1 MKRLARKI
9 KELAV
14 KKRAVAFHK
23 RPPFLK
29 WGDFMALRGKDTAE
43 KIWNFFLDEGFSI
56 YGIAALMGNL
66 FAESGLDP
74 KNLQNSCEK
83 RLNYTDATYTDAVD
97 NGTYKNFANDGAGYG
112 LPQFTFP
119 SRKEGFYKYAKA
131 AGKSIGDLE
140 TQLLFMV
147 KEMKKDFKSIYAAL
161 KTASD
166 VKAASDLVLTKYEA
180 PKDQS
185 DAVKRK
191 RAEYGQEY
199 FNRFSGAGEE
209 KKGGN
214 NMSIMVGS
222 ARIDERGNASGGAA
236 GDQKQTSAT
245 NDLAGEVSMQAM
257 YSHSKG
263 WYILRPKS
271 AAHAAKMA
279 ALMKAACNNANI
291 GYDQGNRLG
300 GVQHGIMSAVKT
312 ECDCSSL
319 VRQVVKEATG
329 KDPGNFTTSNEAAAL
344 EATGLFES
352 KRSYTS
358 QSATPVY
365 DGDVLVTK
373 SKGHTVIVVSGNA
386 RSTAGGSGS
395 SGQAPASVSTAK
407 IESAKSFEKTLAG
420 TYKTI
425 GSLYLRAGAGKG
437 KPDLVIM
444 PDGTKVRNYGY
455 YTLVDGTKWLYVQA
469 TVKGVA
475 YTGFCSSNTKYL
487 AKQ

>member
-1 MKRLARKI
+1 
-9 KELAV
+9 
-14 KKRAVAFHK
+14 
-23 RPPFLK
+23 
-29 WGDFMALRGKDTAE
+29 MALRGKDNAE
-43 KIWNFFLDEGFSI
+43 KIWNFFLDERFSI

-83 RLNYTDATYTDAVD
+83 RLNYTDAEYTAAVD
-97 NGTYKNFANDGAGYG
+97 NGTYKNFAYDGAGYG

-119 SRKEGFYKYAKA
+119 SRKEAFYKYAKD

-147 KEMKKDFKSIYAAL
+147 KEMKKDFKSVYSAL

-166 VKAASDLVLTKYEA
+166 VKTASDLVLKKYEA
-180 PKDQS
+180 PKDRS

-199 FNRFSGAGEE
+199 FNRFSGAGE
-209 KKGGN
+209 KKGEI

-245 NDLAGEVSMQAM
+245 NDLTGEVSMQKM
-257 YSHSKG
+257 YFHSKG

-271 AAHAAKMA
+271 AAHAVKMA
-279 ALMKAACNNANI
+279 DLMKAACNNANI

-300 GVQHGIMSAVKT
+300 IVQHGIMTAVKT

-319 VRQVVKEATG
+319 VREVVKEATG
-329 KDPGNFTTSNEAAAL
+329 KDPGNFTTANEAASL

-352 KRSYTS
+352 KRSYVS

-373 SKGHTVIVVSGNA
+373 EKGHTVIVVSGNA
-386 RSTAGGSGS
+386 RKAASGS
-395 SGQAPASVSTAK
+395 SSAPAPSVSTAK
-407 IESAKSFEKTLAG
+407 IESAKGFDKTLAG
-420 TYKTI
+420 AYKTI

-437 KPDLVIM
+437 KPELVVM
-444 PDGTKVRNYGY
+444 PNNTTVRNYGY
-455 YTLVDGTKWLYVQA
+455 YTLVDGTKWLYVQ
-469 TVKGVA
+469 TTIKGVT

>member
-1 MKRLARKI
+1 
-9 KELAV
+9 
-14 KKRAVAFHK
+14 
-23 RPPFLK
+23 
-29 WGDFMALRGKDTAE
+29 MALRGKDNAE
-43 KIWNFFLDEGFSI
+43 KIWNFFLDERFSI

-83 RLNYTDATYTDAVD
+83 RLNYTDAEYTTAVD
-97 NGTYKNFANDGAGYG
+97 NGTYKNFAYDGAGYG

-119 SRKEGFYKYAKA
+119 SRKEAFYKYAKDV
-131 AGKSIGDLE
+131 GKSIGDLE

-147 KEMKKDFKSIYAAL
+147 KEMKKDFKSVYSAL

-166 VKAASDLVLTKYEA
+166 VKTASDLVLKKYEA

-300 GVQHGIMSAVKT
+300 VVQHGIMSAVKT

-373 SKGHTVIVVSGNA
+373 SKGHTVIVVSGND

-407 IESAKSFEKTLAG
+407 IESAKSFEKTLVG

>member
-1 MKRLARKI
+1 
-9 KELAV
+9 
-14 KKRAVAFHK
+14 
-23 RPPFLK
+23 
-29 WGDFMALRGKDTAE
+29 MALRGKDNAE

-66 FAESGLDP
+66 SAESGLDP

-83 RLNYTDATYTDAVD
+83 RLNYTDAEYTAAVD
-97 NGTYKNFANDGAGYG
+97 NGTYKNFTYDGAGYG

-119 SRKEGFYKYAKA
+119 SRKEAFYKYAKA

-147 KEMKKDFKSIYAAL
+147 EEMKKDFKSVYSAL

-166 VKAASDLVLTKYEA
+166 VKTTSDLVLKKYEA

-199 FNRFSGAGEE
+199 FNRFSGAGE
-209 KKGGN
+209 KKGEI

-245 NDLAGEVSMQAM
+245 NDLTGEVSMQKM

-271 AAHAAKMA
+271 AAHAVKMA
-279 ALMKAACNNANI
+279 DLMKAACNNANI

-300 GVQHGIMSAVKT
+300 VVQHGIMTAVKT

-319 VRQVVKEATG
+319 VREVVKEATG
-329 KDPGNFTTSNEAAAL
+329 KDPGNFTTANEAASL

-352 KRSYTS
+352 KRSYVS

-373 SKGHTVIVVSGNA
+373 TKGHTVIVVSGNA
-386 RSTAGGSGS
+386 RKAASGS
-395 SGQAPASVSTAK
+395 SSTPAPSVSTAK
-407 IESAKSFEKTLAG
+407 IESAKGFDKTLAG
-420 TYKTI
+420 AYKTI

-437 KPDLVIM
+437 KPELVVM
-444 PDGTKVRNYGY
+444 PNNTTVRNYGY
-455 YTLVDGTKWLYVQA
+455 YTLVDGTKWLYVQ
-469 TVKGVA
+469 TTIRGVT
-475 YTGFCSSNTKYL
+475 YTGFCSSNKKYL
-487 AKQ
+487 AKK

>member
-1 MKRLARKI
+1 
-9 KELAV
+9 
-14 KKRAVAFHK
+14 
-23 RPPFLK
+23 
-29 WGDFMALRGKDTAE
+29 MALRGKDNAE

-66 FAESGLDP
+66 SAESGLDP

-83 RLNYTDATYTDAVD
+83 RLNYTDAEYTAAVD
-97 NGTYKNFANDGAGYG
+97 NGTYKNFTYDGAGYG

-119 SRKEGFYKYAKA
+119 SRKEAFYKYAKDV
-131 AGKSIGDLE
+131 GKSIGDLE

-147 KEMKKDFKSIYAAL
+147 KEMKKDFKSVYSAL

-166 VKAASDLVLTKYEA
+166 VKTTSDLVLKKYEA

-199 FNRFSGAGEE
+199 FNRFSGAGE
-209 KKGGN
+209 KKGEI

-236 GDQKQTSAT
+236 GDQKQTSAK
-245 NDLAGEVSMQAM
+245 NDLTGEVSMQKM

-271 AAHAAKMA
+271 AAHAVKMA
-279 ALMKAACNNANI
+279 DLMKAACNNANI

-300 GVQHGIMSAVKT
+300 VVQHGIMTSVKT

-319 VRQVVKEATG
+319 VREVVKEATG
-329 KDPGNFTTSNEAAAL
+329 KDPGNFTTANEAASL

-352 KRSYTS
+352 KRSYVS

-373 SKGHTVIVVSGNA
+373 TKGHTVIVVSGNA
-386 RSTAGGSGS
+386 RKAASGS
-395 SGQAPASVSTAK
+395 SSAPVPSVSTAK
-407 IESAKSFEKTLAG
+407 IESAKGFDKTLAG

-437 KPDLVIM
+437 KPELVVM
-444 PDGTKVRNYGY
+444 PNNTTVRNYGY
-455 YTLVDGTKWLYVQA
+455 YTLVDGTKWLYVQ
-469 TVKGVA
+469 TTIKSVT

>member
-1 MKRLARKI
+1 
-9 KELAV
+9 
-14 KKRAVAFHK
+14 
-23 RPPFLK
+23 
-29 WGDFMALRGKDTAE
+29 MALRGKDNAE

-66 FAESGLDP
+66 SAESGLDP

-83 RLNYTDATYTDAVD
+83 RLNYTDAEYTAAVD
-97 NGTYKNFANDGAGYG
+97 NGTYKNFTYDGAGYG

-119 SRKEGFYKYAKA
+119 SRKEAFYKYAKA

-147 KEMKKDFKSIYAAL
+147 KEMKKDFKSVYSAL

-166 VKAASDLVLTKYEA
+166 VKTASDLVLKKYEA

-199 FNRFSGAGEE
+199 FNRFSGAGE
-209 KKGGN
+209 KKGEI

-236 GDQKQTSAT
+236 GDQKQTSAK
-245 NDLAGEVSMQAM
+245 NDLTGEVSMQKM

-271 AAHAAKMA
+271 AAHAVKMA
-279 ALMKAACNNANI
+279 DLMKAACNNANI

-300 GVQHGIMSAVKT
+300 VVQHGIMTAVKT

-319 VRQVVKEATG
+319 VREVVKEATG
-329 KDPGNFTTSNEAAAL
+329 KDPGNFTTANEAASL

-352 KRSYTS
+352 KRSYVS

-373 SKGHTVIVVSGNA
+373 TKGHTVIVVSGNA
-386 RSTAGGSGS
+386 RKAASGS
-395 SGQAPASVSTAK
+395 SSAPVPSVSTAK
-407 IESAKSFEKTLAG
+407 IESAKGFDKTLAG

-437 KPDLVIM
+437 KPELVVM
-444 PDGTKVRNYGY
+444 PNNTTVRNYGY
-455 YTLVDGTKWLYVQA
+455 YTLVDGTKWLYVQ
-469 TVKGVA
+469 TTIKSVT

>member
-1 MKRLARKI
+1 
-9 KELAV
+9 
-14 KKRAVAFHK
+14 
-23 RPPFLK
+23 
-29 WGDFMALRGKDTAE
+29 MALRGKDNAE

-83 RLNYTDATYTDAVD
+83 RLNYTDAEYTAAVD
-97 NGTYKNFANDGAGYG
+97 NGTYKNFTYDGAGYG

-119 SRKEGFYKYAKA
+119 SRKEAFYKYAKDV
-131 AGKSIGDLE
+131 GKSIGDLE

-147 KEMKKDFKSIYAAL
+147 KEMKKDFKSVYSAL

-166 VKAASDLVLTKYEA
+166 VKTTSDLVLKKYEA

-199 FNRFSGAGEE
+199 FNRFSGAGE
-209 KKGGN
+209 KKGEI

-245 NDLAGEVSMQAM
+245 NDLTGEVSMQKM

-271 AAHAAKMA
+271 AAHAVKMA
-279 ALMKAACNNANI
+279 DLMKAACNNANI

-300 GVQHGIMSAVKT
+300 VVQHGIMTAVKT

-319 VRQVVKEATG
+319 VREVVKEATG
-329 KDPGNFTTSNEAAAL
+329 KDPGNFTTANEAASL

-352 KRSYTS
+352 KRSYVS

-373 SKGHTVIVVSGNA
+373 AKGHTVIVVSGNA
-386 RSTAGGSGS
+386 RKAASGS
-395 SGQAPASVSTAK
+395 SSAPVPSVSTAK
-407 IESAKSFEKTLAG
+407 IESAKGFDKTLAG
-420 TYKTI
+420 AYKTI

-437 KPDLVIM
+437 KPELVVM
-444 PDGTKVRNYGY
+444 PNNTTVRNYGY
-455 YTLVDGTKWLYVQA
+455 YTLVDGTKWLYVQ
-469 TVKGVA
+469 TTIKGVT

>member
-1 MKRLARKI
+1 
-9 KELAV
+9 
-14 KKRAVAFHK
+14 
-23 RPPFLK
+23 
-29 WGDFMALRGKDTAE
+29 MALRGKDNAE

-66 FAESGLDP
+66 SAESGLDP

-83 RLNYTDATYTDAVD
+83 RLNYTDAEYTAAVD
-97 NGTYKNFANDGAGYG
+97 NGTYKNFTYDGAGYG

-119 SRKEGFYKYAKA
+119 SRKEAFYKYAKDV
-131 AGKSIGDLE
+131 GKSIGDLE

-147 KEMKKDFKSIYAAL
+147 KEMKKDFKSVYSAL

-166 VKAASDLVLTKYEA
+166 VKTTSDLVLKKYEA

-199 FNRFSGAGEE
+199 FNRFSGAGE
-209 KKGGN
+209 KKGEI

-236 GDQKQTSAT
+236 GDQKQTSAK
-245 NDLAGEVSMQAM
+245 NDLTGEVSMQKM

-271 AAHAAKMA
+271 AAHAVKMA
-279 ALMKAACNNANI
+279 DLMKAACNNANI

-300 GVQHGIMSAVKT
+300 VVQHGIMTAVKT

-319 VRQVVKEATG
+319 VREVVKEATG
-329 KDPGNFTTSNEAAAL
+329 KDPGNFTTANEAASL

-352 KRSYTS
+352 KRSYVS

-373 SKGHTVIVVSGNA
+373 AKGHTVIVVSGNA
-386 RSTAGGSGS
+386 RKAASGS
-395 SGQAPASVSTAK
+395 SSAPVPSVSTAK
-407 IESAKSFEKTLAG
+407 IESAKGFDKTLAG
-420 TYKTI
+420 AYKTI

-437 KPDLVIM
+437 KPELVVM
-444 PDGTKVRNYGY
+444 PNNTTVRNYGY
-455 YTLVDGTKWLYVQA
+455 YTLVDGTKWLYVQ
-469 TVKGVA
+469 TTIKSVT

>member
-1 MKRLARKI
+1 
-9 KELAV
+9 
-14 KKRAVAFHK
+14 
-23 RPPFLK
+23 
-29 WGDFMALRGKDTAE
+29 MALRGKDNAE
-43 KIWNFFLDEGFSI
+43 KIWNFFLDERFSI

-83 RLNYTDATYTDAVD
+83 RLNYTDAEYTTAVD
-97 NGTYKNFANDGAGYG
+97 NGTYKNFAYDGAGYG

-119 SRKEGFYKYAKA
+119 SRKEAFYKYAKDV
-131 AGKSIGDLE
+131 GKSIGDLE

-147 KEMKKDFKSIYAAL
+147 KEMKKDFKSVYSAL

-166 VKAASDLVLTKYEA
+166 VKTASDLVLKKYEA

-199 FNRFSGAGEE
+199 FNRFSRAGE
-209 KKGGN
+209 KKGEI

-245 NDLAGEVSMQAM
+245 NDLTGEVSMQKM

-271 AAHAAKMA
+271 AAHAVKMA
-279 ALMKAACNNANI
+279 DLMKAACNNANI

-300 GVQHGIMSAVKT
+300 VVQHGIMTAVKT

-319 VRQVVKEATG
+319 VREVVKEATG
-329 KDPGNFTTSNEAAAL
+329 KDPGNFTTANEAASL

-352 KRSYTS
+352 KRSYVS

-373 SKGHTVIVVSGNA
+373 AKGHTVIVVSGNA
-386 RSTAGGSGS
+386 RKAASGS
-395 SGQAPASVSTAK
+395 SSAPAPSVSTAK
-407 IESAKSFEKTLAG
+407 IESAKGFDKTLAG
-420 TYKTI
+420 AYKTI

-437 KPDLVIM
+437 KPELVVM
-444 PDGTKVRNYGY
+444 PNNTTVRNYGY
-455 YTLVDGTKWLYVQA
+455 YTLVDGTKWLYVQ
-469 TVKGVA
+469 TTIKGVT

>member
-1 MKRLARKI
+1 
-9 KELAV
+9 
-14 KKRAVAFHK
+14 
-23 RPPFLK
+23 
-29 WGDFMALRGKDTAE
+29 MALRGKDNAE

-66 FAESGLDP
+66 SAESGLDP

-83 RLNYTDATYTDAVD
+83 RLNYTDAEYTAAVD
-97 NGTYKNFANDGAGYG
+97 NGTYKNFTYDGAGYG

-119 SRKEGFYKYAKA
+119 SRKEAFYKYAKA
-131 AGKSIGDLE
+131 TGKSIGDLE

-147 KEMKKDFKSIYAAL
+147 EEMKKDFKSVYSAL

-166 VKAASDLVLTKYEA
+166 VKTTSDLVLKKYEA

-199 FNRFSGAGEE
+199 FNRFSGAGE
-209 KKGGN
+209 KKGEI

-236 GDQKQTSAT
+236 GDQKQTSAK
-245 NDLAGEVSMQAM
+245 NDLTGEVSMQKM

-271 AAHAAKMA
+271 AAHAVKMA
-279 ALMKAACNNANI
+279 DLMKAACNNANI

-300 GVQHGIMSAVKT
+300 VVQHGIMTAVKT

-319 VRQVVKEATG
+319 VREVVKEATG
-329 KDPGNFTTSNEAAAL
+329 KDPGNFTTANEAASL

-352 KRSYTS
+352 KRSYVS

-373 SKGHTVIVVSGNA
+373 TKGHTVIVVSGNA
-386 RSTAGGSGS
+386 RKAASGS
-395 SGQAPASVSTAK
+395 SSAPVPSVSTAK
-407 IESAKSFEKTLAG
+407 IESAKGFDKTLAG

-437 KPDLVIM
+437 KPELVVM
-444 PDGTKVRNYGY
+444 PNNTTVRNYGY
-455 YTLVDGTKWLYVQA
+455 YTLVDGTKWLYVQ
-469 TVKGVA
+469 TTIKSVT

>member
-1 MKRLARKI
+1 
-9 KELAV
+9 
-14 KKRAVAFHK
+14 
-23 RPPFLK
+23 
-29 WGDFMALRGKDTAE
+29 MALRGKDNAE
-43 KIWNFFLDEGFSI
+43 KIWNFFLDERFSI

-83 RLNYTDATYTDAVD
+83 RLNYTDAEYTAAVD
-97 NGTYKNFANDGAGYG
+97 NGTYKNFTYDGAGYG

-119 SRKEGFYKYAKA
+119 SRKEAFYKYAKA

-147 KEMKKDFKSIYAAL
+147 EEMKKDFKSVYSAL

-166 VKAASDLVLTKYEA
+166 VKTASDLVLKKYEA

-199 FNRFSGAGEE
+199 FNRFSGAGE
-209 KKGGN
+209 KKGEI

-236 GDQKQTSAT
+236 GDQKQTSAK
-245 NDLAGEVSMQAM
+245 NDLTGEVSMQKM

-271 AAHAAKMA
+271 AAHAVKMA
-279 ALMKAACNNANI
+279 DLMKAACNNANI

-300 GVQHGIMSAVKT
+300 VVQHGIMTAVKT

-319 VRQVVKEATG
+319 VREVVKEATG
-329 KDPGNFTTSNEAAAL
+329 KDPGNFTTANEAASL

-352 KRSYTS
+352 KRSYVS

-373 SKGHTVIVVSGNA
+373 TKGHTVIVVSGNA
-386 RSTAGGSGS
+386 RKAASGS
-395 SGQAPASVSTAK
+395 SSAPAPSVSTAK
-407 IESAKSFEKTLAG
+407 IESAKGFDKTLAG
-420 TYKTI
+420 AYKTI

-437 KPDLVIM
+437 KPELVVM
-444 PDGTKVRNYGY
+444 PNNTTVRNYGY
-455 YTLVDGTKWLYVQA
+455 YTLVDGTKWLYVQ
-469 TVKGVA
+469 TTIKSVT

>member
-1 MKRLARKI
+1 
-9 KELAV
+9 
-14 KKRAVAFHK
+14 
-23 RPPFLK
+23 
-29 WGDFMALRGKDTAE
+29 MALRGKDNAE
-43 KIWNFFLDEGFSI
+43 KIWNFFLDERFSI

-83 RLNYTDATYTDAVD
+83 RLNYTDAEYTTAVD
-97 NGTYKNFANDGAGYG
+97 NGTYKNFAYDGAGYG

-119 SRKEGFYKYAKA
+119 SRKEAFYKYAKDV
-131 AGKSIGDLE
+131 GKSIGDLE

-147 KEMKKDFKSIYAAL
+147 KEMKKDFKYVYSAL

-166 VKAASDLVLTKYEA
+166 VKTASDLVLKKYEA

-199 FNRFSGAGEE
+199 FNRFSGAGE
-209 KKGGN
+209 KKGEI

-245 NDLAGEVSMQAM
+245 NDLTGEVSMQKM

-271 AAHAAKMA
+271 AAHAVKMA
-279 ALMKAACNNANI
+279 DLMKAACNNANI

-300 GVQHGIMSAVKT
+300 VVQHGIMTAVKT

-319 VRQVVKEATG
+319 VREVVKEATG
-329 KDPGNFTTSNEAAAL
+329 KDPGNFTTANEAASL

-352 KRSYTS
+352 KRSYVS

-373 SKGHTVIVVSGNA
+373 AKGHTVIVVSGNA
-386 RSTAGGSGS
+386 RKAASGS
-395 SGQAPASVSTAK
+395 SSAPAPSVSTAK
-407 IESAKSFEKTLAG
+407 IESAKGFDKTLAG
-420 TYKTI
+420 AYKTI

-437 KPDLVIM
+437 KPELVVM
-444 PDGTKVRNYGY
+444 PNNTTVRNYGY
-455 YTLVDGTKWLYVQA
+455 YTLVDGTKWLYVQ
-469 TVKGVA
+469 TTIKGVT

>member
-1 MKRLARKI
+1 
-9 KELAV
+9 
-14 KKRAVAFHK
+14 
-23 RPPFLK
+23 
-29 WGDFMALRGKDTAE
+29 MALRGKDNAE
-43 KIWNFFLDEGFSI
+43 KIWNFLIDEGFND
-56 YGIAALMGNL
+56 YGTAGKMGNL
-66 FAESGLDP
+66 RPESNLEP
-74 KNLQNSCEK
+74 TNLQNSCEK
-83 RLNYTDATYTDAVD
+83 RLNYTDAEYTAAVD
-97 NGTYKNFANDGAGYG
+97 NGTYKNFVNDGAGYG
-112 LPQFTFP
+112 LAQWTFP
-119 SRKEGFYKYAKA
+119 TRKAALLEYAKS

-140 TQLLFMV
+140 TQLRFMV
-147 KEMKKDFKSIYAAL
+147 KELKENFRPVYMAL
-161 KTASD
+161 KTASS
-166 VKAASDLVLTKYEA
+166 VKEASDLVLTKYEA

-199 FNRFSGAGEE
+199 FNRFSGSGE
-209 KKGGN
+209 KKGEI

-245 NDLAGEVSMQAM
+245 NDLTGEVSMQKM

-271 AAHAAKMA
+271 AAHAVKMA
-279 ALMKAACNNANI
+279 DLMKAACNNANI

-300 GVQHGIMSAVKT
+300 VVQHGIMTAVKT

-319 VRQVVKEATG
+319 VREVVKEATG
-329 KDPGNFTTSNEAAAL
+329 KDPGNFTTANEAASL

-352 KRSYTS
+352 KRSYVS

-373 SKGHTVIVVSGNA
+373 AKGHTVIVVSGNA
-386 RSTAGGSGS
+386 RKAASGS
-395 SGQAPASVSTAK
+395 SSAPAPSVSTAK
-407 IESAKSFEKTLAG
+407 IESAKGFDKTLAG
-420 TYKTI
+420 AYKTI

-437 KPDLVIM
+437 KPELVVM
-444 PDGTKVRNYGY
+444 PNNTTVRNYGY
-455 YTLVDGTKWLYVQA
+455 YTLVDGTKWLYVQ
-469 TVKGVA
+469 TTIKGVT

>member
-1 MKRLARKI
+1 
-9 KELAV
+9 
-14 KKRAVAFHK
+14 
-23 RPPFLK
+23 
-29 WGDFMALRGKDTAE
+29 MALRGKDNAE

-66 FAESGLDP
+66 SAESGLDP

-83 RLNYTDATYTDAVD
+83 RLNYTDAEYTAAVD
-97 NGTYKNFANDGAGYG
+97 NGTYKNFTYDGAGYG

-119 SRKEGFYKYAKA
+119 SRKEAFYKYAKA

-147 KEMKKDFKSIYAAL
+147 KEMKKDFKSVYSAL

-166 VKAASDLVLTKYEA
+166 VKTTSDLVLKKYEA

-199 FNRFSGAGEE
+199 FNRFSGAGE
-209 KKGGN
+209 KKGEI

-236 GDQKQTSAT
+236 GDQKQTSAK
-245 NDLAGEVSMQAM
+245 NDLTGEVSMQKM

-271 AAHAAKMA
+271 AAHAVKMA
-279 ALMKAACNNANI
+279 DLMKAACNNANI

-300 GVQHGIMSAVKT
+300 VVQHGIMTAVKT

-319 VRQVVKEATG
+319 VREVVKEATG
-329 KDPGNFTTSNEAAAL
+329 KDPGNFTTANEAASL

-352 KRSYTS
+352 KRSYVS

-373 SKGHTVIVVSGNA
+373 AKGHTVIVVSGNA
-386 RSTAGGSGS
+386 RKAASGS
-395 SGQAPASVSTAK
+395 SSAPVPSVSTAK
-407 IESAKSFEKTLAG
+407 IESAKGFDKTLAG

-437 KPDLVIM
+437 KPELVVM
-444 PDGTKVRNYGY
+444 PNNTTVRNYGY
-455 YTLVDGTKWLYVQA
+455 YTLVDGTKWLYVQ
-469 TVKGVA
+469 TTIKSVT

>member
-1 MKRLARKI
+1 
-9 KELAV
+9 
-14 KKRAVAFHK
+14 
-23 RPPFLK
+23 
-29 WGDFMALRGKDTAE
+29 MALRGKDNAE

-66 FAESGLDP
+66 SAESGLDP

-83 RLNYTDATYTDAVD
+83 RLNYTDAEYTAAVD
-97 NGTYKNFANDGAGYG
+97 NGTYKNFTYDGAGYG

-119 SRKEGFYKYAKA
+119 SRKEAFYKYAKDV
-131 AGKSIGDLE
+131 GKSIGDLE

-147 KEMKKDFKSIYAAL
+147 KEMKKDFKSVYSAL

-166 VKAASDLVLTKYEA
+166 VKTASDLVLKKYEA

-199 FNRFSGAGEE
+199 FNRFSGAGE
-209 KKGGN
+209 KKGEI

-245 NDLAGEVSMQAM
+245 NDLTGEVSMQKM

-271 AAHAAKMA
+271 AAHAVKMA
-279 ALMKAACNNANI
+279 DLMKAACNNANI

-300 GVQHGIMSAVKT
+300 VVQHGIMTAVKT

-319 VRQVVKEATG
+319 VREVVKEATG
-329 KDPGNFTTSNEAAAL
+329 KDPGNFTTANEAASL

-352 KRSYTS
+352 KRSYVS

-373 SKGHTVIVVSGNA
+373 TKGHTVIVVSGNA
-386 RSTAGGSGS
+386 RKAASGS
-395 SGQAPASVSTAK
+395 SSAPAPSVSTAK
-407 IESAKSFEKTLAG
+407 IESAKGFDKTLAG
-420 TYKTI
+420 AYKTI

-437 KPDLVIM
+437 KPELVVM
-444 PDGTKVRNYGY
+444 PNNTTVRNYGY
-455 YTLVDGTKWLYVQA
+455 YTLVDGTKWLYVQ
-469 TVKGVA
+469 TTIKSVT

>member
-1 MKRLARKI
+1 
-9 KELAV
+9 
-14 KKRAVAFHK
+14 
-23 RPPFLK
+23 
-29 WGDFMALRGKDTAE
+29 MALRGKDNAE
-43 KIWNFFLDEGFSI
+43 KIWNFFLDERFSI

-83 RLNYTDATYTDAVD
+83 RLNYTDAEYTAAVD
-97 NGTYKNFANDGAGYG
+97 NGTYKNFAYDGAGYG

-119 SRKEGFYKYAKA
+119 SRKEAFYKYAKD

-147 KEMKKDFKSIYAAL
+147 KEMKKDFKSVYSAL

-166 VKAASDLVLTKYEA
+166 VKTASDLVLKKYEA

-199 FNRFSGAGEE
+199 FNRFSGAGE
-209 KKGGN
+209 KKGEI

-236 GDQKQTSAT
+236 GDQKQTSAK
-245 NDLAGEVSMQAM
+245 NDLTGEVSMQKM

-271 AAHAAKMA
+271 AAHAVKMA
-279 ALMKAACNNANI
+279 DLMKAACNNANI

-300 GVQHGIMSAVKT
+300 VVQHGIMTAVKT

-319 VRQVVKEATG
+319 VREVVKEATG
-329 KDPGNFTTSNEAAAL
+329 KDPGNFTTANEAASL

-352 KRSYTS
+352 KRSYVS

-373 SKGHTVIVVSGNA
+373 TKGHTVIVVSGNA
-386 RSTAGGSGS
+386 RKAASGS
-395 SGQAPASVSTAK
+395 SSAPVPSVSTAK
-407 IESAKSFEKTLAG
+407 IESAKGFDKTLAG

-437 KPDLVIM
+437 KPELVVM
-444 PDGTKVRNYGY
+444 PNNTTVRNYGY
-455 YTLVDGTKWLYVQA
+455 YTLVDGTKWLYVQ
-469 TVKGVA
+469 TTIKSVT

>member
-1 MKRLARKI
+1 
-9 KELAV
+9 
-14 KKRAVAFHK
+14 
-23 RPPFLK
+23 
-29 WGDFMALRGKDTAE
+29 MALRGKDNAE

-66 FAESGLDP
+66 SAESGLDP

-83 RLNYTDATYTDAVD
+83 RLNYTDAEYTAAVD
-97 NGTYKNFANDGAGYG
+97 NGTYKNFTYDGAGYG

-119 SRKEGFYKYAKA
+119 SRKEAFYKYAKA

-147 KEMKKDFKSIYAAL
+147 EEMKKDFKSVYSAL

-166 VKAASDLVLTKYEA
+166 VKTTSDLVLKKYEA

-199 FNRFSGAGEE
+199 FNRFSGAGE
-209 KKGGN
+209 KKGEI

-236 GDQKQTSAT
+236 GDQKQTSAK
-245 NDLAGEVSMQAM
+245 NDLTGEVSMQKM

-271 AAHAAKMA
+271 AAHAVKMA
-279 ALMKAACNNANI
+279 DLMKAACNNANI

-300 GVQHGIMSAVKT
+300 VVQHGIMTAVKT

-319 VRQVVKEATG
+319 VREVVKEATG
-329 KDPGNFTTSNEAAAL
+329 KDPGNFTTANEAASL

-352 KRSYTS
+352 KRSYVS

-373 SKGHTVIVVSGNA
+373 TKGHTVIVVSGNA
-386 RSTAGGSGS
+386 RKAASGS
-395 SGQAPASVSTAK
+395 SSAPVPSVSTAK
-407 IESAKSFEKTLAG
+407 IESAKGFDKTLAG

-437 KPDLVIM
+437 KPELVVM
-444 PDGTKVRNYGY
+444 PNNTTVRNYGY
-455 YTLVDGTKWLYVQA
+455 YTLVDGTKWLYVQ
-469 TVKGVA
+469 TTIKSVT

>member
-1 MKRLARKI
+1 
-9 KELAV
+9 
-14 KKRAVAFHK
+14 
-23 RPPFLK
+23 
-29 WGDFMALRGKDTAE
+29 MALRGKDNAE
-43 KIWNFFLDEGFSI
+43 KIWNFFLDERFSI

-83 RLNYTDATYTDAVD
+83 RLNYTDAEYTAAVD
-97 NGTYKNFANDGAGYG
+97 NGTYKNFTYDGAGYG

-119 SRKEGFYKYAKA
+119 SRKEAFYKYAKA

-147 KEMKKDFKSIYAAL
+147 KEMKKDFKSVYSAL

-166 VKAASDLVLTKYEA
+166 VKTASDLVLKKYEA

-199 FNRFSGAGEE
+199 FNRFSGAGE
-209 KKGGN
+209 KKGEI

-236 GDQKQTSAT
+236 GDQKQTSAK
-245 NDLAGEVSMQAM
+245 NDLTGEVSMQKM

-271 AAHAAKMA
+271 AAHAVKMA
-279 ALMKAACNNANI
+279 DLMKAACNNANI

-300 GVQHGIMSAVKT
+300 VVQHGIMTAVKT

-319 VRQVVKEATG
+319 VREVVKEATG
-329 KDPGNFTTSNEAAAL
+329 KDPGNFTTANEAASL

-352 KRSYTS
+352 KRSYVS

-373 SKGHTVIVVSGNA
+373 TKGHTVIVVSGNA
-386 RSTAGGSGS
+386 RKAASGS
-395 SGQAPASVSTAK
+395 SSAPAPSVSTAK
-407 IESAKSFEKTLAG
+407 IESAKGFDKTLAG
-420 TYKTI
+420 AYKTI

-437 KPDLVIM
+437 KPELVVM
-444 PDGTKVRNYGY
+444 PNNTTVRNYGY
-455 YTLVDGTKWLYVQA
+455 YTLVDGTKWLYVQ
-469 TVKGVA
+469 TTIKSVT

>member
-1 MKRLARKI
+1 
-9 KELAV
+9 
-14 KKRAVAFHK
+14 
-23 RPPFLK
+23 
-29 WGDFMALRGKDTAE
+29 MALRGKDNAE

-66 FAESGLDP
+66 SAESGLDP

-83 RLNYTDATYTDAVD
+83 RLNYTDTEYTAAVD
-97 NGTYKNFANDGAGYG
+97 NGTYKNFTYDGAGYG

-119 SRKEGFYKYAKA
+119 SRKEAFYKYAKA

-147 KEMKKDFKSIYAAL
+147 EEMKKDFKSVYSAL

-166 VKAASDLVLTKYEA
+166 VKTTSDLALKKYEA

-199 FNRFSGAGEE
+199 FNRFSGAGE
-209 KKGGN
+209 KKGEI

-236 GDQKQTSAT
+236 GDQKQTSAK
-245 NDLAGEVSMQAM
+245 NDLTGEVSMQKM

-271 AAHAAKMA
+271 AAHAVKMA
-279 ALMKAACNNANI
+279 DLMKAACNNANI

-300 GVQHGIMSAVKT
+300 VVQHGIMTAVKT

-319 VRQVVKEATG
+319 VREVVKEATG
-329 KDPGNFTTSNEAAAL
+329 KDPGNFTTANEAASL

-352 KRSYTS
+352 KRSYVS

-373 SKGHTVIVVSGNA
+373 TKGHTVIVVSGNA
-386 RSTAGGSGS
+386 RKAASGS
-395 SGQAPASVSTAK
+395 SSAPVPSVSTAK
-407 IESAKSFEKTLAG
+407 IESAKGFDKTLAG

-437 KPDLVIM
+437 KPELVVM
-444 PDGTKVRNYGY
+444 PNNTTVRNYGY
-455 YTLVDGTKWLYVQA
+455 YTLVDGTKWLYVQ
-469 TVKGVA
+469 TTIKSVT

>member
-1 MKRLARKI
+1 
-9 KELAV
+9 
-14 KKRAVAFHK
+14 
-23 RPPFLK
+23 
-29 WGDFMALRGKDTAE
+29 MALRGKDNAE

-66 FAESGLDP
+66 SAESGLDP

-83 RLNYTDATYTDAVD
+83 RLNYTDAEYTAAVD
-97 NGTYKNFANDGAGYG
+97 NGTYKNFAYDGAGYG

-119 SRKEGFYKYAKA
+119 SRKEAFYKYAKA

-147 KEMKKDFKSIYAAL
+147 EEMKKDFKSVYSAL

-166 VKAASDLVLTKYEA
+166 VKTTSDLVLKKYEA

-199 FNRFSGAGEE
+199 FNRFSGAGE
-209 KKGGN
+209 KKGEI

-236 GDQKQTSAT
+236 GDQKQTSAK
-245 NDLAGEVSMQAM
+245 NDLTGEVSMQKM

-271 AAHAAKMA
+271 AAHAVKMA
-279 ALMKAACNNANI
+279 DLMKAACNNANI

-300 GVQHGIMSAVKT
+300 VVQHGIMTAVKT

-319 VRQVVKEATG
+319 VREVVKEATG
-329 KDPGNFTTSNEAAAL
+329 KDPGNFTTANEAASL

-352 KRSYTS
+352 KRSYVS

-373 SKGHTVIVVSGNA
+373 TKGHTVIVVSGNA
-386 RSTAGGSGS
+386 RKAASGS
-395 SGQAPASVSTAK
+395 SSAPAPSVSTAK
-407 IESAKSFEKTLAG
+407 IESAKGFDKTLAG
-420 TYKTI
+420 AYKTI

-437 KPDLVIM
+437 KPELVVM
-444 PDGTKVRNYGY
+444 PNNTTVRNYGY
-455 YTLVDGTKWLYVQA
+455 YTLVDGTKWLYVQ
-469 TVKGVA
+469 TTIRGVT
-475 YTGFCSSNTKYL
+475 YTGFCSSNKKYL
-487 AKQ
+487 AKK

>member
-1 MKRLARKI
+1 
-9 KELAV
+9 
-14 KKRAVAFHK
+14 
-23 RPPFLK
+23 
-29 WGDFMALRGKDTAE
+29 MALRGKDNAE
-43 KIWNFFLDEGFSI
+43 KIWNFLIDEGFND
-56 YGIAALMGNL
+56 YGTAGKMGNL
-66 FAESGLDP
+66 RPESNLEP
-74 KNLQNSCEK
+74 TNLQNSCEK
-83 RLNYTDATYTDAVD
+83 RLNYTDAEYTAAVD
-97 NGTYKNFANDGAGYG
+97 NGTYKNFVNDGAGYG
-112 LPQFTFP
+112 LAQWTFP
-119 SRKEGFYKYAKA
+119 TRKAALLEYAKS

-140 TQLLFMV
+140 TQLRFMV
-147 KEMKKDFKSIYAAL
+147 KELKENFRPVYMAL
-161 KTASD
+161 KTASS
-166 VKAASDLVLTKYEA
+166 VKEASDLVLTKYEA

-199 FNRFSGAGEE
+199 FNRFSGSGE
-209 KKGGN
+209 KKGEI

-245 NDLAGEVSMQAM
+245 NDLTGEVSMQKM

-271 AAHAAKMA
+271 AAHAVKMA
-279 ALMKAACNNANI
+279 DLMKAACNNANI

-300 GVQHGIMSAVKT
+300 VVQHGIMTAVKT

-319 VRQVVKEATG
+319 VREVVKEATG
-329 KDPGNFTTSNEAAAL
+329 KAPGNFTTANEAASL

-352 KRSYTS
+352 KRSYVS

-373 SKGHTVIVVSGNA
+373 TKGHTVIVVSGNA
-386 RSTAGGSGS
+386 RKAASGS
-395 SGQAPASVSTAK
+395 SSAPAPSVSTAK
-407 IESAKSFEKTLAG
+407 IESAKGFDKTLAG
-420 TYKTI
+420 AYKTI

-437 KPDLVIM
+437 KPELVVM
-444 PDGTKVRNYGY
+444 PNNTTVRNYGY
-455 YTLVDGTKWLYVQA
+455 YTLVDGTKWLYVQ
-469 TVKGVA
+469 TTIKGVT

>member
-1 MKRLARKI
+1 
-9 KELAV
+9 
-14 KKRAVAFHK
+14 
-23 RPPFLK
+23 
-29 WGDFMALRGKDTAE
+29 MALRGKDNAE

-66 FAESGLDP
+66 SAESGLDP

-83 RLNYTDATYTDAVD
+83 RLNYTDAEYTAAVD
-97 NGTYKNFANDGAGYG
+97 NGTYKNFTYDGAGYG

-119 SRKEGFYKYAKA
+119 SRKEAFYKYAKD

-147 KEMKKDFKSIYAAL
+147 KEMKKDFKSVYSAL

-166 VKAASDLVLTKYEA
+166 VKTASDLVLKKYEA

-199 FNRFSGAGEE
+199 FNRFSGAGE
-209 KKGGN
+209 KKGEI

-245 NDLAGEVSMQAM
+245 NDLTGEVSMQKM

-271 AAHAAKMA
+271 AAHAVKMA
-279 ALMKAACNNANI
+279 DLMKAACNNANI

-300 GVQHGIMSAVKT
+300 IVQHGIMTAVKT

-319 VRQVVKEATG
+319 VREVVKEATG
-329 KDPGNFTTSNEAAAL
+329 KDPGNFTTANEAASL

-352 KRSYTS
+352 KRSYVS

-373 SKGHTVIVVSGNA
+373 TKGHTVIVVSGNA
-386 RSTAGGSGS
+386 RKAASGS
-395 SGQAPASVSTAK
+395 SSAPAPSVSTAK
-407 IESAKSFEKTLAG
+407 IESAKGFDKTLAG
-420 TYKTI
+420 AYKTI

-437 KPDLVIM
+437 KPELVVM
-444 PDGTKVRNYGY
+444 PNNTTVRNYGY
-455 YTLVDGTKWLYVQA
+455 YTLVDGTKWLYVQ
-469 TVKGVA
+469 TTIKGVT

>member
-1 MKRLARKI
+1 
-9 KELAV
+9 
-14 KKRAVAFHK
+14 
-23 RPPFLK
+23 
-29 WGDFMALRGKDTAE
+29 MALRGKDTAE

-83 RLNYTDATYTDAVD
+83 RLNYTDATYTAAVD

-119 SRKEGFYKYAKA
+119 SRKEGFCKYAKA

-222 ARIDERGNASGGAA
+222 ARIDERGNSSGGAA

-300 GVQHGIMSAVKT
+300 VVQHGIMSAVKT

-395 SGQAPASVSTAK
+395 SSQAPASVSTAK
-407 IESAKSFEKTLAG
+407 IESAKSFEKMLAG

>member
-1 MKRLARKI
+1 
-9 KELAV
+9 
-14 KKRAVAFHK
+14 
-23 RPPFLK
+23 
-29 WGDFMALRGKDTAE
+29 MALRGKDNAE

-66 FAESGLDP
+66 SAESGLDP

-83 RLNYTDATYTDAVD
+83 RLNYTDAEYTAAVD
-97 NGTYKNFANDGAGYG
+97 NGTYKNFTYDGAGYG

-119 SRKEGFYKYAKA
+119 SRKEAFYKYAKA

-147 KEMKKDFKSIYAAL
+147 EEMKKDFKSVYSAL

-166 VKAASDLVLTKYEA
+166 VKTTSDLVLKKYEA

-199 FNRFSGAGEE
+199 FNRFSGAGE
-209 KKGGN
+209 KKGEI

-236 GDQKQTSAT
+236 GDQKQTSAK
-245 NDLAGEVSMQAM
+245 NDLTGEVSMQKM

-271 AAHAAKMA
+271 AAHAVKMA
-279 ALMKAACNNANI
+279 DLMKAACNNANI

-300 GVQHGIMSAVKT
+300 VVQHGIMTAVKT

-319 VRQVVKEATG
+319 VREVVKEATG
-329 KDPGNFTTSNEAAAL
+329 KDPGNFTTANEAASL

-352 KRSYTS
+352 KRSYVS

-373 SKGHTVIVVSGNA
+373 TKGHTVIVVSGNA
-386 RSTAGGSGS
+386 RKAASGS
-395 SGQAPASVSTAK
+395 SSAPAPSVSTAK
-407 IESAKSFEKTLAG
+407 IESAKGFDKTLAG
-420 TYKTI
+420 AYKTI

-437 KPDLVIM
+437 KPELVVM
-444 PDGTKVRNYGY
+444 PNNTTVRNYGY
-455 YTLVDGTKWLYVQA
+455 YTLVDGTKWLYVQ
-469 TVKGVA
+469 TTIKGVT

>member
-1 MKRLARKI
+1 
-9 KELAV
+9 
-14 KKRAVAFHK
+14 
-23 RPPFLK
+23 
-29 WGDFMALRGKDTAE
+29 MALRGKDNAE
-43 KIWNFFLDEGFSI
+43 KIWNFFLDERFSI

-83 RLNYTDATYTDAVD
+83 RLNYTDTEYTTAVD
-97 NGTYKNFANDGAGYG
+97 NGTYKNFTYDGAGYG

-119 SRKEGFYKYAKA
+119 SRKEAFYKYAKA

-147 KEMKKDFKSIYAAL
+147 KEMKKDFKSVYSAL

-166 VKAASDLVLTKYEA
+166 VKTASDLVLKKYEA

-199 FNRFSGAGEE
+199 FNRFSGAGE
-209 KKGGN
+209 KKGEI

-245 NDLAGEVSMQAM
+245 NDLTGEVSMQKM

-271 AAHAAKMA
+271 AAHAVKMA
-279 ALMKAACNNANI
+279 DLMKAACNNANI

-300 GVQHGIMSAVKT
+300 VVQHGIMTAVKT

-319 VRQVVKEATG
+319 VREVVKEATG
-329 KDPGNFTTSNEAAAL
+329 KDPGNFTTANEAASL

-352 KRSYTS
+352 KRSYVS

-373 SKGHTVIVVSGNA
+373 AKGHTVIVVSGNA
-386 RSTAGGSGS
+386 RKAASGS
-395 SGQAPASVSTAK
+395 SSAPAPSVSTAK
-407 IESAKSFEKTLAG
+407 IESAKGFDKTLAG
-420 TYKTI
+420 AYKTI

-437 KPDLVIM
+437 KPELVVM
-444 PDGTKVRNYGY
+444 PNNTTVRNYGY
-455 YTLVDGTKWLYVQA
+455 YTLVDGTKWLYVQ
-469 TVKGVA
+469 TTIKGVT

>member
-1 MKRLARKI
+1 
-9 KELAV
+9 
-14 KKRAVAFHK
+14 
-23 RPPFLK
+23 
-29 WGDFMALRGKDTAE
+29 MALRGKDTAE

-83 RLNYTDATYTDAVD
+83 RLNYTDATYTAAVD

-199 FNRFSGAGEE
+199 FNRFSGAGE
-209 KKGGN
+209 KKGEI

-222 ARIDERGNASGGAA
+222 ARIDERGNASGGAV
-236 GDQKQTSAT
+236 GDQKQTSKT
-245 NDLAGEVSMQAM
+245 NDLTGEVSMQKM

-279 ALMKAACNNANI
+279 ALMKSACNNANI

-300 GVQHGIMSAVKT
+300 VVQHGIMSAVKT

-329 KDPGNFTTSNEAAAL
+329 KDPGNFVTSNEAAAL

-373 SKGHTVIVVSGNA
+373 TKGHTVIVVSGNA
-386 RSTAGGSGS
+386 RKAASGS
-395 SGQAPASVSTAK
+395 SSTPAPSVSTAK
-407 IESAKSFEKTLAG
+407 IESAKGFDKTLAG
-420 TYKTI
+420 AYKTI

-437 KPDLVIM
+437 KPELVVM
-444 PDGTKVRNYGY
+444 PNNTTVRNYGY
-455 YTLVDGTKWLYVQA
+455 YTLVDGTKWLYVQ
-469 TVKGVA
+469 TTIRGVT
-475 YTGFCSSNTKYL
+475 YTGFCSSNKKYL
-487 AKQ
+487 AKK

>member
-1 MKRLARKI
+1 
-9 KELAV
+9 
-14 KKRAVAFHK
+14 
-23 RPPFLK
+23 
-29 WGDFMALRGKDTAE
+29 MALRGKDNAE
-43 KIWNFFLDEGFSI
+43 RIWNFFLDEGFSI
-56 YGIAALMGNL
+56 YGIAAFMGNL

-83 RLNYTDATYTDAVD
+83 RLDYTDAGYTAAVD

-119 SRKEGFYKYAKA
+119 SRKEAFYKYAKA

-147 KEMKKDFKSIYAAL
+147 EEMKKDFKSVYSAL

-166 VKAASDLVLTKYEA
+166 VKTTSDLVLKKYEA

-199 FNRFSGAGEE
+199 FNRFSGAGE
-209 KKGGN
+209 KKGEI

-236 GDQKQTSAT
+236 GDQKQTSAK
-245 NDLAGEVSMQAM
+245 NDLTGEVSMQKM

-271 AAHAAKMA
+271 AAHAVKMA
-279 ALMKAACNNANI
+279 DLMKAACNNANI

-300 GVQHGIMSAVKT
+300 VVQHGIMTAVKT

-319 VRQVVKEATG
+319 VREVVKEATG
-329 KDPGNFTTSNEAAAL
+329 KDPGNFTTANEAASL

-352 KRSYTS
+352 KRSYVS

-373 SKGHTVIVVSGNA
+373 TKGHTVIVVSGNA
-386 RSTAGGSGS
+386 RKAASGS
-395 SGQAPASVSTAK
+395 SSAPAPSVSTAK
-407 IESAKSFEKTLAG
+407 IESAKGFDKTLAG
-420 TYKTI
+420 AYKTI

-437 KPDLVIM
+437 KPELVVM
-444 PDGTKVRNYGY
+444 PNNTTVRNYGY
-455 YTLVDGTKWLYVQA
+455 YTLVDGTKWLYVQ
-469 TVKGVA
+469 TTIKGVT

-487 AKQ
+487 SKQ

>member
-1 MKRLARKI
+1 
-9 KELAV
+9 
-14 KKRAVAFHK
+14 
-23 RPPFLK
+23 
-29 WGDFMALRGKDTAE
+29 MALRGKDNAE

-66 FAESGLDP
+66 SAESGLDP

-83 RLNYTDATYTDAVD
+83 RLNYTDAEYTAAVD
-97 NGTYKNFANDGAGYG
+97 NGTYKNFAYDGAGYG

-119 SRKEGFYKYAKA
+119 SRKEAFYKYAKDV
-131 AGKSIGDLE
+131 GKSIGDLE

-147 KEMKKDFKSIYAAL
+147 KEMKKDFKSVYSAL

-166 VKAASDLVLTKYEA
+166 VKTASDLVLKKYEA

-199 FNRFSGAGEE
+199 FNRFSGAGE
-209 KKGGN
+209 KKGEI

-245 NDLAGEVSMQAM
+245 NDLTGEVSMQKM

-271 AAHAAKMA
+271 AAHAVKMA
-279 ALMKAACNNANI
+279 DLMKAACNNANI

-300 GVQHGIMSAVKT
+300 VVQHGIMTAVKT

-319 VRQVVKEATG
+319 VREVVKEATG
-329 KDPGNFTTSNEAAAL
+329 KDPGNFTTANEAASL

-352 KRSYTS
+352 KRSYVS

-373 SKGHTVIVVSGNA
+373 TKGHTVIVVSGNA
-386 RSTAGGSGS
+386 RKAASGS
-395 SGQAPASVSTAK
+395 SSAPVPSVSTAK
-407 IESAKSFEKTLAG
+407 IESAKGFDKTLAG

-437 KPDLVIM
+437 KPELVVM
-444 PDGTKVRNYGY
+444 PNNTTVRNYGY
-455 YTLVDGTKWLYVQA
+455 YTLVDGTKWLYVQ
-469 TVKGVA
+469 TTIKSVT

>member
-1 MKRLARKI
+1 
-9 KELAV
+9 
-14 KKRAVAFHK
+14 
-23 RPPFLK
+23 
-29 WGDFMALRGKDTAE
+29 MALRGKDNAE
-43 KIWNFFLDEGFSI
+43 KIWNFFLDERFSI

-83 RLNYTDATYTDAVD
+83 RLNYTDAEYTTAVD
-97 NGTYKNFANDGAGYG
+97 NGTYKNFAYDGYG

-119 SRKEGFYKYAKA
+119 SRKEAFYKYAKDV
-131 AGKSIGDLE
+131 GKSIGDLE

-147 KEMKKDFKSIYAAL
+147 KEMKKDFKSVYSAL

-166 VKAASDLVLTKYEA
+166 VKTASDLVLKKYEA

-199 FNRFSGAGEE
+199 FNRFSGAGE
-209 KKGGN
+209 KKGEI

-245 NDLAGEVSMQAM
+245 NDLTGEVSMQKM

-271 AAHAAKMA
+271 AAHAVKMA
-279 ALMKAACNNANI
+279 DLMKAACNNANI

-300 GVQHGIMSAVKT
+300 VVQHGIMTAVKT

-319 VRQVVKEATG
+319 VREVVKEATG
-329 KDPGNFTTSNEAAAL
+329 KDPGNFTTANEAASL

-352 KRSYTS
+352 KRSYVS

-373 SKGHTVIVVSGNA
+373 TKGHTVIVVSGNA
-386 RSTAGGSGS
+386 RKAASGS
-395 SGQAPASVSTAK
+395 SSAPAPSVSTAK
-407 IESAKSFEKTLAG
+407 IESAKGFDKTLAG
-420 TYKTI
+420 AYKTI

-437 KPDLVIM
+437 KPELVVM
-444 PDGTKVRNYGY
+444 PNNTTVRNYGY
-455 YTLVDGTKWLYVQA
+455 YTLVDGTKWLYVQ
-469 TVKGVA
+469 TTIKGVT

>member
-1 MKRLARKI
+1 
-9 KELAV
+9 
-14 KKRAVAFHK
+14 
-23 RPPFLK
+23 
-29 WGDFMALRGKDTAE
+29 MALRGKDNAE

-66 FAESGLDP
+66 SAESGLDP

-83 RLNYTDATYTDAVD
+83 RLNYTDAEYTTAVD
-97 NGTYKNFANDGAGYG
+97 NGTYKNFAYDGAGYG

-119 SRKEGFYKYAKA
+119 SRKEAFYKYAKDV
-131 AGKSIGDLE
+131 GKSIGDLE

-147 KEMKKDFKSIYAAL
+147 KEMKKDFKSVYSAL

-166 VKAASDLVLTKYEA
+166 VKTASDLVLKKYEA

-199 FNRFSGAGEE
+199 FNRFSGAGE
-209 KKGGN
+209 KKGEI

-245 NDLAGEVSMQAM
+245 NDLTGEVSMQKM

-271 AAHAAKMA
+271 AAHAVKMA
-279 ALMKAACNNANI
+279 DLMKAACNNANI

-300 GVQHGIMSAVKT
+300 VVQHGIMTAVKT

-319 VRQVVKEATG
+319 VREVVKEATG
-329 KDPGNFTTSNEAAAL
+329 KDPGNFTTANEAASL

-352 KRSYTS
+352 KRSYVS

-373 SKGHTVIVVSGNA
+373 AKGHTVIVVSGNA
-386 RSTAGGSGS
+386 RKAASGS
-395 SGQAPASVSTAK
+395 SSAPAPSVSTAK
-407 IESAKSFEKTLAG
+407 IESAKGFDKTLAG
-420 TYKTI
+420 AYKTI

-437 KPDLVIM
+437 KPELVVM
-444 PDGTKVRNYGY
+444 PNNTTVRNYGY
-455 YTLVDGTKWLYVQA
+455 YTLVDGTKWLYVQ
-469 TVKGVA
+469 TTIKGVT

>member
-1 MKRLARKI
+1 
-9 KELAV
+9 
-14 KKRAVAFHK
+14 
-23 RPPFLK
+23 
-29 WGDFMALRGKDTAE
+29 MALRGKDNAE

-66 FAESGLDP
+66 SAESGLDP

-83 RLNYTDATYTDAVD
+83 RLNYTDAEYTTAVD
-97 NGTYKNFANDGAGYG
+97 NGTYKNFAYDGAGYG

-119 SRKEGFYKYAKA
+119 SRKEAFYKYAKA

-147 KEMKKDFKSIYAAL
+147 KEMKKDFKSVYSAL

-166 VKAASDLVLTKYEA
+166 VKTASDLVLKKYEA

-199 FNRFSGAGEE
+199 FNRFSGAGE
-209 KKGGN
+209 KKGEI

-236 GDQKQTSAT
+236 GDQKQTSAK
-245 NDLAGEVSMQAM
+245 NDLTGEVSMQKM

-271 AAHAAKMA
+271 AAHAVKMA
-279 ALMKAACNNANI
+279 DLMKAACNNANI

-300 GVQHGIMSAVKT
+300 VVQHGIMTAVKT

-319 VRQVVKEATG
+319 VREVVKEATG
-329 KDPGNFTTSNEAAAL
+329 KDPGNFTTANEAASL

-352 KRSYTS
+352 KRSYVS

-373 SKGHTVIVVSGNA
+373 AKGHTVIVVSGNA
-386 RSTAGGSGS
+386 RKAASGS
-395 SGQAPASVSTAK
+395 SSAPVPSVSTAK
-407 IESAKSFEKTLAG
+407 IESAKGFDKTLAG

-437 KPDLVIM
+437 KPELVVM
-444 PDGTKVRNYGY
+444 PNNTTVRNYGY
-455 YTLVDGTKWLYVQA
+455 YTLVDGTKWLYVQ
-469 TVKGVA
+469 TTIKSVT

>member
-1 MKRLARKI
+1 
-9 KELAV
+9 
-14 KKRAVAFHK
+14 
-23 RPPFLK
+23 
-29 WGDFMALRGKDTAE
+29 MALRGKDNAE

-66 FAESGLDP
+66 SAESGLDP

-83 RLNYTDATYTDAVD
+83 RLNYTDAEYTAAVD
-97 NGTYKNFANDGAGYG
+97 NGTYKNFTYDGAGYG

-119 SRKEGFYKYAKA
+119 SRKEAFYKYAKA

-147 KEMKKDFKSIYAAL
+147 EEMKKDFKSVYSAL

-166 VKAASDLVLTKYEA
+166 VKTTSDLVLKKYEA

-199 FNRFSGAGEE
+199 FNRFSGAGE
-209 KKGGN
+209 KKGEI

-236 GDQKQTSAT
+236 GDQKQTSAK
-245 NDLAGEVSMQAM
+245 NDLTGEVSMQKM

-271 AAHAAKMA
+271 AAHAVKMA
-279 ALMKAACNNANI
+279 DLMKAACNNANI

-300 GVQHGIMSAVKT
+300 VVQHGIMTAVKT

-319 VRQVVKEATG
+319 VREVVKEATG
-329 KDPGNFTTSNEAAAL
+329 KDPGNFTTANEAASL

-352 KRSYTS
+352 KRSYVS

-373 SKGHTVIVVSGNA
+373 TKGHTVIVVSGNA
-386 RSTAGGSGS
+386 RKAASGS
-395 SGQAPASVSTAK
+395 SSAPAPSVSTAK
-407 IESAKSFEKTLAG
+407 IESAKGFDKTLAG

-437 KPDLVIM
+437 KPELVVM
-444 PDGTKVRNYGY
+444 PNNTTVRNYGY
-455 YTLVDGTKWLYVQA
+455 YTLVDGTKWLYVQ
-469 TVKGVA
+469 TTIKSVT

>member
-1 MKRLARKI
+1 
-9 KELAV
+9 
-14 KKRAVAFHK
+14 
-23 RPPFLK
+23 
-29 WGDFMALRGKDTAE
+29 MALRGKDNAE

-66 FAESGLDP
+66 SAESGLDP

-83 RLNYTDATYTDAVD
+83 RLNYTDAEYTAAVD
-97 NGTYKNFANDGAGYG
+97 NGTYKNFTYDGAGYG

-119 SRKEGFYKYAKA
+119 SRKEAFYKYAKD

-147 KEMKKDFKSIYAAL
+147 KEMKKDFKSVYSAL

-166 VKAASDLVLTKYEA
+166 VKTASDLVLKKYEA

-199 FNRFSGAGEE
+199 FNRFSGAGE
-209 KKGGN
+209 KKGEI

-245 NDLAGEVSMQAM
+245 NDLTGEVSMQKM
-257 YSHSKG
+257 YFHSKG

-271 AAHAAKMA
+271 AAHAVKMA
-279 ALMKAACNNANI
+279 DLMKAACNNANI

-300 GVQHGIMSAVKT
+300 VVQHGIMTAVKT

-319 VRQVVKEATG
+319 VREVVKEATG
-329 KDPGNFTTSNEAAAL
+329 KDPGNFTTANEAASL

-352 KRSYTS
+352 KRSYVS

-373 SKGHTVIVVSGNA
+373 TKGHTVIVVSGNA
-386 RSTAGGSGS
+386 RKAASGS
-395 SGQAPASVSTAK
+395 SSAPAPSVSTAK
-407 IESAKSFEKTLAG
+407 IESAKGFDKTLAG
-420 TYKTI
+420 AYKTI

-437 KPDLVIM
+437 KPELVVM
-444 PDGTKVRNYGY
+444 PNNTTVRNYGY
-455 YTLVDGTKWLYVQA
+455 YTLVDGTKWLYVQ
-469 TVKGVA
+469 TTIKGVT

>member
-1 MKRLARKI
+1 
-9 KELAV
+9 
-14 KKRAVAFHK
+14 
-23 RPPFLK
+23 
-29 WGDFMALRGKDTAE
+29 MALRGKDNAE
-43 KIWNFFLDEGFSI
+43 KIWNFFLDERFSI

-83 RLNYTDATYTDAVD
+83 RLNYTDAEYTAAVD
-97 NGTYKNFANDGAGYG
+97 NGTYKNFTYDGAGYG

-119 SRKEGFYKYAKA
+119 SRKEAFYKYAKA

-147 KEMKKDFKSIYAAL
+147 EEMKKDFKSVYSAL

-166 VKAASDLVLTKYEA
+166 VKTTSDLVLKKYEA

-199 FNRFSGAGEE
+199 FNRFSGAGE
-209 KKGGN
+209 KKGEI

-245 NDLAGEVSMQAM
+245 NDLTGEVSMQKM

-271 AAHAAKMA
+271 AAHAVKMA
-279 ALMKAACNNANI
+279 DLMKAACNNANI

-300 GVQHGIMSAVKT
+300 VVQHGIMTAVKT

-319 VRQVVKEATG
+319 VREVVKEATG
-329 KDPGNFTTSNEAAAL
+329 KDPGNFTTANEAASL

-352 KRSYTS
+352 KRSYVS

-373 SKGHTVIVVSGNA
+373 TKGHTVIVVSGNA
-386 RSTAGGSGS
+386 RKAASGS
-395 SGQAPASVSTAK
+395 SSAPAPSVSTAK
-407 IESAKSFEKTLAG
+407 IESAKGFDKTLAG
-420 TYKTI
+420 AYKTI

-437 KPDLVIM
+437 KPELVVM
-444 PDGTKVRNYGY
+444 PNNTTVRNYGY
-455 YTLVDGTKWLYVQA
+455 YTLVDGTKWLYVQ
-469 TVKGVA
+469 TTIKSVT

>member
-1 MKRLARKI
+1 
-9 KELAV
+9 
-14 KKRAVAFHK
+14 
-23 RPPFLK
+23 
-29 WGDFMALRGKDTAE
+29 MALRGKDNAE

-66 FAESGLDP
+66 SAESGLDP

-83 RLNYTDATYTDAVD
+83 RLNYTDAEYTAAVD
-97 NGTYKNFANDGAGYG
+97 NGTYKNFTYDGAGYG

-119 SRKEGFYKYAKA
+119 SRKEAFYKYAKA

-147 KEMKKDFKSIYAAL
+147 EEMKKDFKSVYSAL

-166 VKAASDLVLTKYEA
+166 VKTTSDLVLKKYEA

-199 FNRFSGAGEE
+199 FNRFSGAGE
-209 KKGGN
+209 KKGEI

-245 NDLAGEVSMQAM
+245 NDLTGEVSMQKM

-271 AAHAAKMA
+271 AAHAVKMA
-279 ALMKAACNNANI
+279 DLMKAACNNANI

-300 GVQHGIMSAVKT
+300 VVQHGIMTAVKT

-319 VRQVVKEATG
+319 VREVVKEATG
-329 KDPGNFTTSNEAAAL
+329 KDPGNFTTANEAASL

-352 KRSYTS
+352 KRSYVS

-373 SKGHTVIVVSGNA
+373 TKGHTVIVVSGNA
-386 RSTAGGSGS
+386 RKAASGS
-395 SGQAPASVSTAK
+395 SSAPVPSVSTAK
-407 IESAKSFEKTLAG
+407 IESAKGFDKTLAG

-437 KPDLVIM
+437 KPELVVM
-444 PDGTKVRNYGY
+444 PNNTTVRNYGY
-455 YTLVDGTKWLYVQA
+455 YTLVDGTKWLYVQ
-469 TVKGVA
+469 TTIKGVT

>member
-1 MKRLARKI
+1 
-9 KELAV
+9 
-14 KKRAVAFHK
+14 
-23 RPPFLK
+23 
-29 WGDFMALRGKDTAE
+29 MALRGKDNAE
-43 KIWNFFLDEGFSI
+43 KIWNFFLDERFSI

-83 RLNYTDATYTDAVD
+83 RLNYTDAEYTAAVD
-97 NGTYKNFANDGAGYG
+97 NGTYKNFTYDGAGYG

-119 SRKEGFYKYAKA
+119 SRKEAFYKYAKDV
-131 AGKSIGDLE
+131 GKSIGDLE

-147 KEMKKDFKSIYAAL
+147 KEMKKDFKSVYSAL

-166 VKAASDLVLTKYEA
+166 VKTASDLVLKKYEA

-199 FNRFSGAGEE
+199 FNRFSGAGE
-209 KKGGN
+209 KKGEI

-245 NDLAGEVSMQAM
+245 NDLTGEVSMQKM

-271 AAHAAKMA
+271 AAHAVKMA
-279 ALMKAACNNANI
+279 DLMKAACNNANI
-291 GYDQGNRLG
+291 GYDQGNRLRV
-300 GVQHGIMSAVKT
+300 VQHGIMTAVKT

-319 VRQVVKEATG
+319 VREVVKEATG
-329 KDPGNFTTSNEAAAL
+329 KDPGNFTTANEAASL

-352 KRSYTS
+352 KRSYVS

-373 SKGHTVIVVSGNA
+373 AKGHTVIVVSGNA
-386 RSTAGGSGS
+386 RKAASGS
-395 SGQAPASVSTAK
+395 SSAPVPSVSTAK
-407 IESAKSFEKTLAG
+407 IESAKGFDKTLAG

-437 KPDLVIM
+437 KPELVVM
-444 PDGTKVRNYGY
+444 PNNTTVRNYGY
-455 YTLVDGTKWLYVQA
+455 YTLVDGTKWLYVQ
-469 TVKGVA
+469 TTIKSVT

>member
-1 MKRLARKI
+1 
-9 KELAV
+9 
-14 KKRAVAFHK
+14 
-23 RPPFLK
+23 
-29 WGDFMALRGKDTAE
+29 MALRGKDNAE

-66 FAESGLDP
+66 SAESGLDP

-83 RLNYTDATYTDAVD
+83 RLNYTDAEYTAAVD
-97 NGTYKNFANDGAGYG
+97 NGTYKNFTYDGAGYG

-119 SRKEGFYKYAKA
+119 SRKETFYKYAKA

-147 KEMKKDFKSIYAAL
+147 EEMKKDFKSVYSAL

-166 VKAASDLVLTKYEA
+166 VKTTSDLVLKKYEA

-199 FNRFSGAGEE
+199 FNRFSGAGE
-209 KKGGN
+209 KKGEI

-236 GDQKQTSAT
+236 GDQKQTSAK
-245 NDLAGEVSMQAM
+245 NDLTGEVSMQKM

-271 AAHAAKMA
+271 AAHAVKMA
-279 ALMKAACNNANI
+279 DLMKAACNNANI

-300 GVQHGIMSAVKT
+300 VVQHGIMTAVKT

-319 VRQVVKEATG
+319 VREVVKEATG
-329 KDPGNFTTSNEAAAL
+329 KDPGNFTTANEAASL

-352 KRSYTS
+352 KRSYVS

-373 SKGHTVIVVSGNA
+373 TKGHTVIVVSGNA
-386 RSTAGGSGS
+386 RKAASGS
-395 SGQAPASVSTAK
+395 SSAPVPSVSTAK
-407 IESAKSFEKTLAG
+407 IESAKGFDKTLAG

-437 KPDLVIM
+437 KPELVVM
-444 PDGTKVRNYGY
+444 PNNTTVRNYGY
-455 YTLVDGTKWLYVQA
+455 YTLVDGTKWLYVQ
-469 TVKGVA
+469 TTIKSVT

>member
-1 MKRLARKI
+1 
-9 KELAV
+9 
-14 KKRAVAFHK
+14 
-23 RPPFLK
+23 
-29 WGDFMALRGKDTAE
+29 MALRGKDNAE

-66 FAESGLDP
+66 SAESGLDP

-83 RLNYTDATYTDAVD
+83 RLNYTDAEYTTAVD
-97 NGTYKNFANDGAGYG
+97 NGTYKNFTYDGAGYG

-119 SRKEGFYKYAKA
+119 SRKEAFYKYAKDV
-131 AGKSIGDLE
+131 GKSIGDLE

-147 KEMKKDFKSIYAAL
+147 KEMKKDFKSVYSAL

-166 VKAASDLVLTKYEA
+166 VKTASDLVLKKYEA

-199 FNRFSGAGEE
+199 FNRFSGAGE
-209 KKGGN
+209 KKGEI

-245 NDLAGEVSMQAM
+245 NDLTGEVSMQKM

-271 AAHAAKMA
+271 AAHAVKMA
-279 ALMKAACNNANI
+279 DLMKAACNNANI

-300 GVQHGIMSAVKT
+300 VVQHGIMTAVKT

-319 VRQVVKEATG
+319 VREVVKEATG
-329 KDPGNFTTSNEAAAL
+329 KDPGNFTTANEAASL

-352 KRSYTS
+352 KRSYVS

-373 SKGHTVIVVSGNA
+373 TKGHTVIVVSGNA
-386 RSTAGGSGS
+386 RKAASGS
-395 SGQAPASVSTAK
+395 SSAPAPSVSTAK
-407 IESAKSFEKTLAG
+407 IESAKGFDKTLAG
-420 TYKTI
+420 AYKTI

-437 KPDLVIM
+437 KPELVVM
-444 PDGTKVRNYGY
+444 PNNTTVRNYGY
-455 YTLVDGTKWLYVQA
+455 YTLVDGTKWLYVQ
-469 TVKGVA
+469 TTIKGVT

>member
-1 MKRLARKI
+1 
-9 KELAV
+9 
-14 KKRAVAFHK
+14 
-23 RPPFLK
+23 
-29 WGDFMALRGKDTAE
+29 MALRGKDTAE
-43 KIWNFFLDEGFSI
+43 KIYNFLIDEGFSPHGAVA
-56 YGIAALMGNL
+56 YMANL
-66 FAESGLDP
+66 FAESGLNP

-83 RLNYTDATYTDAVD
+83 KLNYSDESYTAAVD
-97 NGTYKNFANDGAGYG
+97 NGSYMNFADDSAGYG
-112 LPQFTFP
+112 LAQWTFP
-119 SRKEGFYKYAKA
+119 TRKAALLKYAKA
-131 AGKSIGDLE
+131 AGESIGDLE
-140 TQLLFMV
+140 MQLHFAI
-147 KEMKKDFKSIYAAL
+147 KELKENFKSIYAAL

-185 DAVKRK
+185 DVVKRK

-199 FNRFSGAGEE
+199 FNRFSGAGE
-209 KKGGN
+209 KKGEI

-245 NDLAGEVSMQAM
+245 NDLTGEVSMQKM
-257 YSHSKG
+257 YFHSKG

-271 AAHAAKMA
+271 AAHAVKMA
-279 ALMKAACNNANI
+279 DLMKAACNNANI

-300 GVQHGIMSAVKT
+300 IVQHGIMTAVKT

-319 VRQVVKEATG
+319 VREVVKEATG
-329 KDPGNFTTSNEAAAL
+329 KDPGNFTTANEAASL

-352 KRSYTS
+352 KRSYVS

-373 SKGHTVIVVSGNA
+373 AKGHTVIVVSGNA
-386 RSTAGGSGS
+386 RKAASGS
-395 SGQAPASVSTAK
+395 SSAPAPSVSTAK
-407 IESAKSFEKTLAG
+407 IESAKGFDKTLAG
-420 TYKTI
+420 AYKTI

-437 KPDLVIM
+437 KPELVVM
-444 PDGTKVRNYGY
+444 PNNTTVRNYGY
-455 YTLVDGTKWLYVQA
+455 YTLVDGTKWLYVQ
-469 TVKGVA
+469 TTIKGVT

>member
-1 MKRLARKI
+1 
-9 KELAV
+9 
-14 KKRAVAFHK
+14 
-23 RPPFLK
+23 
-29 WGDFMALRGKDTAE
+29 MALRGKDNAE

-66 FAESGLDP
+66 SAESGLDP

-83 RLNYTDATYTDAVD
+83 RLNYTDAEYTAAVD
-97 NGTYKNFANDGAGYG
+97 NGTYKNFTYDGAGYG

-119 SRKEGFYKYAKA
+119 SRKEAFYKYAKA

-147 KEMKKDFKSIYAAL
+147 EEMKKDFKSVYSAL

-166 VKAASDLVLTKYEA
+166 VKTASDLVLKKYEA

-199 FNRFSGAGEE
+199 FNRFSGAGE
-209 KKGGN
+209 KKGEI

-236 GDQKQTSAT
+236 GDQKQTSAK
-245 NDLAGEVSMQAM
+245 NDLTGEVSMQKM

-271 AAHAAKMA
+271 AAHAVKMA
-279 ALMKAACNNANI
+279 DLMKAACNNANI

-300 GVQHGIMSAVKT
+300 VVQHGIMTAVKT

-319 VRQVVKEATG
+319 VREVVKEATG
-329 KDPGNFTTSNEAAAL
+329 KDPGNFTTANEAASL

-352 KRSYTS
+352 KRSYVS

-373 SKGHTVIVVSGNA
+373 TKGHTVIVVSGNA
-386 RSTAGGSGS
+386 RKAASGS
-395 SGQAPASVSTAK
+395 SSAPAPSVSTAK
-407 IESAKSFEKTLAG
+407 IESAKGFDKTLAG
-420 TYKTI
+420 AYKTI

-437 KPDLVIM
+437 KPELVVM
-444 PDGTKVRNYGY
+444 PNNTTVRNYGY
-455 YTLVDGTKWLYVQA
+455 YTLVDGTKWLYVQ
-469 TVKGVA
+469 TTIRGVT
-475 YTGFCSSNTKYL
+475 YTGFCSSNKKYL
-487 AKQ
+487 AKK